1 MTTPRNGL
9 WHPKIEVFETRISSG
24 VLSPLPN
31 WSFETYRRFPLIS
44 KMGALIQRTNC
55 NYLIILEIILVSGI
69 IPLALLL
76 FQKRI
81 GSSLKRGPLFVEIR
95 HDNLHKTYT
104 CQKQLG
110 IIPLIERPFNFLT
123 KA

>member
-9 WHPKIEVFETRISSG
+9 WHPKIEGFETRISSG

-55 NYLIILEIILVSGI
+55 NFMLPKSLTEKQK
-69 IPLALLL
+69 LL
-76 FQKRI
+76 QNYPRKR
-81 GSSLKRGPLFVEIR
+81 
-95 HDNLHKTYT
+95 
-104 CQKQLG
+104 
-110 IIPLIERPFNFLT
+110 
-123 KA
+123 